1 MITTKNPINIIAAVG
16 LGLGGV
22 FGMAGTF
29 VAQPTL
35 QAVLWAIDGA
45 GLVMAA
51 AILSLKYFRTGQVIV
66 AAGFMI
72 FAIAEA
78 VILSGTAAGPAA
90 SVPSFAAGTALWA
103 TALLLIS
110 IPKEFALPVRL
121 SGLVSAVLFSV
132 VAGRIFGGEQ
142 LLPTSAPLPFFA
154 YPLLVMTFVG
164 WIWSVLREPTS

>member
-51 AILSLKYFRTGQVIV
+51 AILSLKYFKTGQVIV

-78 VILSGTAAGPAA
+78 VIMSGTAAGPAA

-121 SGLVSAVLFSV
+121 SGLVSAVLFFV

-164 WIWSVLREPTS
+164 WIWRVLREPTS